1 MKIDIHNEW
10 NMKKYV
16 YLDWNVILYM
26 YKQRDSKSI
35 LDTAMLNLV
44 RILKKRHIFIFPFS
58 EAHIQDRA
66 RKFEEALRKE
76 VKSQF
81 DFAESVNE
89 KYILVPGRSIKKDT
103 DLEMCKASMMECF
116 DDFLER
122 RRQDEQAIIKFT
134 ATDFSSFTVDVSKIP
149 SDHPLHDFLQK
160 HSGVV
165 TSSSLSSFVEE
176 FYQYVFDDGNAYRNF
191 RYYIN
196 KLNVEEI
203 KKQTVPLDTRSLID
217 RLLYYMAPMLGS
229 KDLKEDE
236 LANNWRNICE
246 SWFQMQHK
254 SLTNELLLEQGYVL
268 LDLHPLFH
276 DKIKK
281 NKNTADNIIRDG
293 NHCFYASKAEYFVSE
308 DEKTRK
314 KTKLMYKAFGI
325 KTKVVSMS
333 EFVNMFDIM

>member
-1 MKIDIHNEW
+1 
-10 NMKKYV
+10 
-16 YLDWNVILYM
+16 
-26 YKQRDSKSI
+26 
-35 LDTAMLNLV
+35 
-44 RILKKRHIFIFPFS
+44 
-58 EAHIQDRA
+58 
-66 RKFEEALRKE
+66 
-76 VKSQF
+76 
-81 DFAESVNE
+81 
-89 KYILVPGRSIKKDT
+89 
-103 DLEMCKASMMECF
+103 
-116 DDFLER
+116 
-122 RRQDEQAIIKFT
+122 
-134 ATDFSSFTVDVSKIP
+134 
-149 SDHPLHDFLQK
+149 
-160 HSGVV
+160 
-165 TSSSLSSFVEE
+165 
-176 FYQYVFDDGNAYRNF
+176 
-191 RYYIN
+191 
-196 KLNVEEI
+196 
-203 KKQTVPLDTRSLID
+203 
-217 RLLYYMAPMLGS
+217 MAPMLGS